1 MAEVKL
7 NPDSE
12 FYYSTAEQLKNKEG
26 EDLATSSI
34 TQKRTDRSQPLL

>member
-1 MAEVKL
+1 MADVKL

-12 FYYSTAEQLKNKEG
+12 FYYDAAEQLESKEG

-34 TQKRTDRSQPLL
+34 T